1 MPYGWAWPEELS
13 IHAKV
18 TWSQL
23 YTYDILDDGQAPED
37 DTAYL
42 SMPNQVMACSMRTTC
57 RSTRGYRSGQSR
69 TLPVDTT
76 VI

>member
-1 MPYGWAWPEELS
+1 MPYEWAWPKELS

-37 DTAYL
+37 DTL
-42 SMPNQVMACSMRTTC
+42 SFLSNDTFQHAIDYVRARGNSMK
-57 RSTRGYRSGQSR
+57 
-69 TLPVDTT
+69 
-76 VI
+76 